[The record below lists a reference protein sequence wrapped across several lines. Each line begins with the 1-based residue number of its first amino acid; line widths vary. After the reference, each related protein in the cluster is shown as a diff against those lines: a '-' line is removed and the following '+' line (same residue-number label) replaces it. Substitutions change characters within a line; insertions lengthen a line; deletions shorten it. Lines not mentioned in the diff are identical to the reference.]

1 MYYVSE
7 MIRRACS
14 LVFPMLPKVEGG
26 EALVPSNTG
35 YFDFHIVQLL
45 ATPST
50 MTTHLIVVSTLIA
63 IATAVTTASF
73 DCIATDVTTFPG
85 CNAFF
90 NSGEACAPKTDRA
103 GKEACLCNQ
112 NYLDSLF
119 E

>member
-1 MYYVSE
+1 
-7 MIRRACS
+7 MIPP
-14 LVFPMLPKVEGG
+14 FPNIAQGRG
-26 EALVPSNTG
+26 EALVQSNTPI
-35 YFDFHIVQLL
+35 YFTFHIVQLL
-45 ATPST
+45 AIPST
-50 MTTHLIVVSTLIA
+50 MKTHLIVVSTLIA
-63 IATAVTTASF
+63 ILTAVTTASF

-103 GKEACLCNQ
+103 GKQACLYNQ